1 MTCCSCTLSLAV
13 TVIEVSKLA
22 ESNEGLMCRMIMP
35 GSDNARPTDLL
46 QVCECDVCT
55 GTRQAVSAALH
66 RVRTHSSTQV

>member
-1 MTCCSCTLSLAV
+1 MTCCSCTLNLAV

-46 QVCECDVCT
+46 QVCECDVLYRNETSCFC
-55 GTRQAVSAALH
+55 RAA
-66 RVRTHSSTQV
+66 SC